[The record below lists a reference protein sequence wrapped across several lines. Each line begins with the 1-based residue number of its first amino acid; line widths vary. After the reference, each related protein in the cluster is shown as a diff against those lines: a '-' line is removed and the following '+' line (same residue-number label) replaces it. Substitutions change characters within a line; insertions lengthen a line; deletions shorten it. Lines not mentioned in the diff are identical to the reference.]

1 MNLRLLS
8 LSCVVLVGCDPAP
21 SVDASLRRPTTADPV
36 VLGRLSETRLE
47 QQSAP
52 PEPETPSP
60 PLEPPPL
67 DPSPATIVPAAPPQ
81 ASAEPAP
88 SGPSD
93 DVTPAP
99 EIRTTVSTS
108 PASLRSGP
116 ATAAQRAMAKEIQA
130 QVSCLRGRAFRKDV
144 AVEFQSMEDFR
155 AFVQAELAREQTS
168 PRGRREQ
175 RLLQAVGL
183 IGFEEDL
190 AQMIERATL
199 EQAAAYYDPSEDTFY
214 IVKSM
219 PDVMLRA
226 TMAHELQHALQDQH
240 SEALDSYTKGKFD
253 TLDAGL
259 AARFVVEGEAS
270 LVGNAWMLLTAAGL
284 PMLGDVM
291 PSPCGKGPSAKRDRA
306 VFWSALRDI
315 TVDIAGQTR
324 SAVQNPG
331 LLERLLTQALSP
343 SVADSMRMLDTLPN
357 FAYYTM
363 VPPYTFGSYSMYEVL
378 ESKGWDWSGVD
389 RLFETMPATT
399 AEVLHPTQLIKGAR
413 YPSPALWSASEHP
426 FETMGWRLDPRDQV
440 GELGLRIVLM
450 NGGADERTAKR
461 AAQGWGGDSVQ
472 VWNRRHGGA
481 EFIAYDWNVRVNEP
495 SEASLLKSAVWSAVE
510 RRRGELDLLG
520 EVSPI
525 DEPSGLLVFA
535 YTGHQSQRRYGR
547 MTWSPSGLV
556 LTEGWLEPPNG
567 VEVLP

>member
-1 MNLRLLS
+1 
-8 LSCVVLVGCDPAP
+8 
-21 SVDASLRRPTTADPV
+21 
-36 VLGRLSETRLE
+36 
-47 QQSAP
+47 
-52 PEPETPSP
+52 
-60 PLEPPPL
+60 
-67 DPSPATIVPAAPPQ
+67 
-81 ASAEPAP
+81 
-88 SGPSD
+88 
-93 DVTPAP
+93 
-99 EIRTTVSTS
+99 
-108 PASLRSGP
+108 
-116 ATAAQRAMAKEIQA
+116 MAKEIQA
-130 QVSCLRGRAFRKDV
+130 QVSCLRGRAFREDV

-155 AFVQAELAREQTS
+155 AFVQGELAREQTS

-199 EQAAAYYDPSEDTFY
+199 EQAAAYYDPSKNTFY

-240 SEALDSYTKGKFD
+240 SEALDTYTKGRFE

-306 VFWSALRDI
+306 AFWSALRDVTI
-315 TVDIAGQTR
+315 DIAGQTR

-363 VPPYTFGSYSMYEVL
+363 VPPYTFGSYSMYKVL
-378 ESKGWDWSGVD
+378 ESKGWNWSGVD
-389 RLFETMPATT
+389 RLFEAMPATT
-399 AEVLHPTQLIKGAR
+399 AEVLHPTQLIKGSR
-413 YPSPALWSASEHP
+413 YPSPTLWSASEHP
-426 FETMGWRLDPRDQV
+426 FETKGWRLDPRDQV

-450 NGGADERTAKR
+450 NGGADERGAKQ
-461 AAQGWGGDSVQ
+461 AAQGWAGDSVQ
-472 VWNRRHGGA
+472 VWNRRRGGA
-481 EFIAYDWNVRVNEP
+481 EFIAYDWNLRITDP
-495 SEASLLKSAVWSAVE
+495 GEANRLKNALWSAVE

-525 DEPSGLLVFA
+525 AEPSGLLVFA

-547 MTWSPSGLV
+547 MTWSPAGMV
-556 LTEGWLEPPNG
+556 LTEGWLEPPSD
-567 VEVLP
+567 VVILP